1 MPASEI
7 SIEKAKKDK
16 LFYVVANA
24 LVYRSSDHRF
34 LLIKRGDDEKAHPG
48 KWATPGGKMEWD
60 DFDLNNPT
68 RRNGDVLDYLGSVEE
83 LLRREVKE
91 EAGIDLGDR
100 FYFIVS
106 NTFIR
111 PDGIPSLLLKFAVEA
126 KSNSLTL
133 EEGAIADAKWVS
145 YEEAQELDCLE
156 GICDEIKTALG
167 HIKK

>member
-7 SIEKAKKDK
+7 NIEKAKKDK

-24 LVYRSSDHRF
+24 LVYRPSDYRF
-34 LLIKRGDDEKAHPG
+34 LLLKRAETEKVHPG

-60 DFDLNNPT
+60 DFDLKNPT
-68 RRNGDVLDYLGSVEE
+68 RRNGDVLDYLDSVEN
-83 LLRREVKE
+83 LLRREIKE
-91 EAGIDLGDR
+91 EAGIELGDR
-100 FYFIVS
+100 FYFVVS

-111 PDGIPSLLLKFAVEA
+111 PDGIPVLLLKFAVEA
-126 KSNSLTL
+126 TSETVVL
-133 EEGAIADAKWVS
+133 EEGAFTDHAWVS

-156 GICDEIKTALG
+156 GICDEIKTALE